1 MHSYVRYYI
10 RVISPINMISL
21 INILNSSKLL
31 FVCRCA
37 EKNRLKRENMTKDN
51 NNVFIENDLIVSR
64 LGEKNTF
71 FNKIYENLR

>member
-1 MHSYVRYYI
+1 MV
-10 RVISPINMISL
+10 SPINMISV

-51 NNVFIENDLIVSR
+51 NNVFIQNDLIVSR
-64 LGEKNTF
+64 LGEKILFSIKST
-71 FNKIYENLR
+71 KICVDALGIARA